1 MSESVKNMFSLVAK
15 KYDLLNALM
24 SFGTHNSWRKKAV
37 KLSGAKSGMSV
48 LDCASGTG
56 DFAIEFAKVTGS
68 IGKVTAQDFCK
79 EMLDYI
85 KPKSQ
90 KHNFNIE
97 VSVGDVMNLEFED
110 NTFDIASIGFGIR
123 NVDDPIKGLSEMTR
137 VVKNG
142 GKIIILETGQPE
154 GFFKYPFK
162 LYSNIIIPL
171 LGLIVAGNISAY
183 KYFKDTASKF
193 PYGDNF
199 VELLKKTGN
208 VKTCR
213 YYPQVF
219 GVSYIYIGEVN
230 K

>member
-1 MSESVKNMFSLVAK
+1 MSESIKNMFSRVAR
-15 KYDLLNALM
+15 KYDLLNSLM

-56 DFAIEFAKVTGS
+56 DFAIEFAKITGPN
-68 IGKVTAQDFCK
+68 GKVIAQDFCK

-85 KPKSQ
+85 KPKSL

-123 NVDDPIKGLSEMTR
+123 NVDDPVKGLSEMTR

-142 GKIIILETGQPE
+142 GKLVVLETGQPN
-154 GFFKYPFK
+154 GLFRLLYKI
-162 LYSNIIIPL
+162 YSNTVIPL
-171 LGLIVAGNISAY
+171 LGFLVSGNFSAY
-183 KYFKDTASKF
+183 KYFKDSAAKF
-193 PYGDNF
+193 PYGDDF
-199 VELLKKTGN
+199 VNLLKKTGN
-208 VKTCR
+208 IKTCR
-213 YYPQVF
+213 YYPQVL
-219 GVSYIYIGEVN
+219 GVSFIYIGEVN

>member
-1 MSESVKNMFSLVAK
+1 MSDSIKNMFSRVAK

-37 KLSGAKSGMSV
+37 KYSEARSGMAV

-56 DFAIEFAKVTGS
+56 DFAIEFAKIVGPN
-68 IGKVTAQDFCK
+68 GKVIALDFCK
-79 EMLDYI
+79 DMLDFI
-85 KPKSQ
+85 TPKSS
-90 KHNFNIE
+90 KLNLNIDLLL
-97 VSVGDVMNLEFED
+97 GDVMNLEFDD

-123 NVDDPIKGLSEMTR
+123 NVDDPVKGLSEMTR

-142 GKIIILETGQPE
+142 GKIVILETGQPD

-162 LYSNIIIPL
+162 LYSNLIIPL
-171 LGLIVAGNISAY
+171 LGFIIAGNISAY
-183 KYFKDTASKF
+183 KYFKDSASKF

-199 VELLKKTGN
+199 VHLLRKTGN
-208 VKTCR
+208 IKTCR
-213 YYPQVF
+213 YYPQVM
-219 GVSYIYIGEVN
+219 GVSFIYIGEVN